1 MKRHQTIMSLVTIFS
16 LLMFVSVSWLNQAA
30 SSAIPN
36 LTDVDT
42 DELSF
47 DSSIYPTYLAEVKE
61 KTHSLG
67 ACNASSKDVAFTL
80 GPKRFLE
87 SLLPESRISEC
98 NSPCSLWLLHRSLL
112 I

>member
-1 MKRHQTIMSLVTIFS
+1 MKRHQKIMSLVTIFS
-16 LLMFVSVSWLNQAA
+16 LLMFVSVSWLNQPA
-30 SSAIPN
+30 SSADPN

-42 DELSF
+42 EELSF
-47 DSSIYPTYLAEVKE
+47 VSSIHPTYLAEVKK

-67 ACNASSKDVAFTL
+67 ACNASSKDAARTL
-80 GPKRFLE
+80 GARRSLE

-98 NSPCSLWLLHRSLL
+98 NPRSLWLLHRSLL